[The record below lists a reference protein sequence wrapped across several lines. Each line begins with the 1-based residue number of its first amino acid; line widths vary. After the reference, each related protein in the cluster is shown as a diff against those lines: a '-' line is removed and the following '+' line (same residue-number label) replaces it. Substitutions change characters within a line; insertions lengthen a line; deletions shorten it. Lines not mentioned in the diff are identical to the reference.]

1 MSKFDDILARLK
13 GFLEE
18 PESKV
23 EGTFSIFNLRA
34 VAQEMALLR
43 NEIEILN
50 NNWALDSAAGVYLDK
65 VADAYGVN
73 RKGAQYAGGTITFS
87 GVGTLAAGTVLTAKN
102 GLGYMIES
110 DATVAEGVDATV
122 NAQCTSLGA
131 AGNMAAGGFTVQ
143 LIDGTNVTLAASS
156 EFSGGY
162 DRESDDEVRRRVY
175 DKIRYPATSG
185 NVAHYKQWAL
195 EVSGVGAV
203 KVFPLWNGAG
213 TVKVSIIDANGMPAS
228 STLVQTVQDYI
239 DPDEGKGGGCAPIG
253 AIVTVTTAEAVA
265 VNVAAKVEL
274 GTTGDLETAKAAF
287 TAALTE
293 LFAGYAYDGVT
304 DGVSAAIV
312 GRELI
317 DTVGVVDYADLTLN
331 GGTAAITVGAEEVLT
346 VGTVTLEAV
355 SA

>member
-1 MSKFDDILARLK
+1 MSKFEDCLTRLK
-13 GFLEE
+13 SYLEE

-43 NEIEILN
+43 NEMEILN
-50 NNWALDSAAGVYLDK
+50 NNWALDSAAGEYLDK
-65 VADAYGVN
+65 VADAYGVY
-73 RKGAQYAGGTITFS
+73 RKSAQYASGTVTLS
-87 GVGTLAAGTVLTAKN
+87 GAGTVAAGTVIKAAN
-102 GLGYMIES
+102 GLGYITET
-110 DATVAEGVDATV
+110 DATVSAEATATV
-122 NAQCTSLGA
+122 NAQCLTLGS
-131 AGNMAAGGFTVQ
+131 AGNMAAGALAGVEVASGVTVS
-143 LIDGTNVTLAASS
+143 DSS

-162 DRESDDEVRRRVY
+162 DRETDDEMRKRIY

-213 TVKVSIIDANGMPAS
+213 TVKVSIIDSNGRPAS
-228 STLVQTVQDYI
+228 AELVQAVQDYI
-239 DPDEGKGGGCAPIG
+239 DPDSGKGGGCAPIG
-253 AIVTVTTAEAVA
+253 AVVTVSTAKAVA

-274 GTTGDLETAKAAF
+274 GTSGNLTDAKAAF

-293 LFAGYAYDGVT
+293 LFAGYAYDSKT

-317 DTVGVVDYADLTLN
+317 DTEGIVDYASLTLN
-331 GGTAAITVGAEEVLT
+331 GGTAAVTVGDEEVLT
-346 VGTVTLEAV
+346 VGTVTLEVA
-355 SA
+355 